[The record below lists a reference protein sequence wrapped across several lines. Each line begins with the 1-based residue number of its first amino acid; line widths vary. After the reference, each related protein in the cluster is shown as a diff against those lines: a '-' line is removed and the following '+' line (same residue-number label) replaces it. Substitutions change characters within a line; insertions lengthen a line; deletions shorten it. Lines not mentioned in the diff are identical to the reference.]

1 MRAYLV
7 ALVALTTLA
16 STGCSGLNLFRRGT
30 ESCNDPI
37 GCTDPS
43 CTAPSCT
50 QPTCTAPIGC
60 AVAVSPAG
68 PVGMGV
74 ASAGYG
80 PTADFAGAAPYAPAP
95 YAPAETYASAPYAG
109 SYGAPYQPSYTG
121 GYGHGGHGQGGGRF
135 GHFHG
140 NNNGFVPQQG
150 PPAAQVG
157 YPYYTTRGPRDFL
170 MNNPPSIGR

>member
-43 CTAPSCT
+43 CTK
-50 QPTCTAPIGC
+50 PTCTEPVPCAKPVGCAQPIGC
-60 AVAVSPAG
+60 AAGVSPAG
-68 PVGMGV
+68 PAGV
-74 ASAGYG
+74 SPAMPAVAPY
-80 PTADFAGAAPYAPAP
+80 AAAPYAPAP
-95 YAPAETYASAPYAG
+95 YA
-109 SYGAPYQPSYTG
+109 APYQPSYTG
-121 GYGHGGHGQGGGRF
+121 GYGHRHGRGYGD
-135 GHFHG
+135 
-140 NNNGFVPQQG
+140 GFVPQQG

-170 MNNPPSIGR
+170 INNPPSIGR